1 MNAKKVRTFRLAV
14 SIAVLLI
21 MILFIFLT
29 NRTCVLKTADAF
41 KGHVNLSGWDVGKEI
56 YALNGDW
63 TFYPNEYTGSG
74 KGIES
79 PVFIEVPS
87 SMKTSLYERPKGVN
101 FGTYELNLDIDTPG
115 QYMLFIPSVRSA
127 YKVYVNGA
135 LLGGVGDTGRTVDEE
150 NGVYQ
155 PSNYLINA
163 DGTALDIKI
172 ETSFFTSVNG
182 GIVNDI
188 YLGTVENIYRYS
200 INQLIND
207 ILTVGMLIGF
217 GIYPLL
223 LVSRENKGKAGYYFA
238 GFSIFSALFAIT
250 INPNAGLFFRH
261 GIPLKFMV
269 KAEFLAFIL
278 MMFCIYAFLV
288 SVYPYDKKRNLTKII
303 AVIDGIYLVLIF
315 VSGNKGMLNVVG
327 NLYPIVLVINAAI
340 CFLVIIRS
348 IAKKK
353 VYAMLSL
360 SGSFVFVLMGFL
372 EIIASESGRNLR
384 LYLKNNLYNIG
395 LVVFVICHINIFLME
410 IDKAF
415 ENAALADRMEI
426 SYLHAQIAPHFLF
439 NTLNNLYV
447 LMSSD
452 IEKAKDLLMN
462 LSQFLKVKYRFDCNK
477 FDDYKLGD
485 EIGFLKSYTDIENYR
500 KQGNIRLQFDFDGEK
515 IPGDEEINEDNAE
528 KKWYEKVKF
537 QPMILQPLVENAIRH
552 GYKSEPLDIRIQVKR
567 ADGYLEFLVEDNGA
581 GMPEMQVKMLNKA
594 MSHGVGVQN
603 INYRLSKYCGER
615 LHFDSTPGM
624 GTRIKFRYRMEE
636 TV

>member
-87 SMKTSLYERPKGVN
+87 SMKTSLYERSKGVN

-115 QYMLFIPSVRSA
+115 QYMLFIPGVRSA
-127 YKVYVNGA
+127 YKVYVNGV

-163 DGTALDIKI
+163 DGTTLDIKI

-269 KAEFLAFIL
+269 KAEFFAFIL

-315 VSGNKGMLNVVG
+315 MSGNKGMLNVVG
-327 NLYPIVLVINAAI
+327 NLYPIVLVINAVI
-340 CFLVIIRS
+340 CFRVIVRS

-384 LYLKNNLYNIG
+384 LYLKNDLYNIG

-410 IDKAF
+410 IDRAF

-615 LHFDSTPGM
+615 LNFDSTPGM

>member
-528 KKWYEKVKF
+528 KNWYEKVKF

>member
-115 QYMLFIPSVRSA
+115 QYMLFIPGVRSA

-528 KKWYEKVKF
+528 KNWYEKVKF

>member
-87 SMKTSLYERPKGVN
+87 SMKTSLYERSKGVN
-101 FGTYELNLDIDTPG
+101 FGTYELNLDVDTPG
-115 QYMLFIPSVRSA
+115 QYMLFIPGVRSA
-127 YKVYVNGA
+127 YKVYVNGV

-223 LVSRENKGKAGYYFA
+223 LVSRENKGKEGYYFA

-269 KAEFLAFIL
+269 KAEFFAFIL

-315 VSGNKGMLNVVG
+315 MSGNKGMLNVVG
-327 NLYPIVLVINAAI
+327 NLYPIVLVINAVI
-340 CFLVIIRS
+340 CFRVIVRS

-384 LYLKNNLYNIG
+384 LYLKNDLYNIG

-410 IDKAF
+410 IDRAF

>member
-1 MNAKKVRTFRLAV
+1 MNAKRVGTFRLVV

-29 NRTCVLKTADAF
+29 NRTCVLKTADALD
-41 KGHVNLSGWDVGKEI
+41 GSVNLSGWDAGKEI
-56 YALNGDW
+56 YALNGEW
-63 TFYPNEYTGSG
+63 AFYPETYLGST
-74 KGIES
+74 KGPES
-79 PVFIEVPS
+79 PVFVEVPS
-87 SMKTSLYERPKGVN
+87 SMKKSRYESTKGAN
-101 FGTYELNLDIDTPG
+101 FGTYEIKLDIDEPG
-115 QYMLFIPSVRSA
+115 QYMLFIPGIQSA
-127 YKVYVNGA
+127 YKVYVNDV
-135 LLGGVGDTGRTVDEE
+135 LLGGVGETGKNVDEE

-155 PSNYLINA
+155 PCNYLINA
-163 DGTALDIKI
+163 DDTTLDIKI

-188 YLGTVENIYRYS
+188 YLGTVGNIYRYS

-250 INPNAGLFFRH
+250 INPNAGLLFRH
-261 GIPLKFMV
+261 GLSLKFMV
-269 KAEFLAFIL
+269 KAEFFTFIL

-288 SVYPYDKKRNLTKII
+288 SVYPYEKKRNLSKII
-303 AVIDGIYLVLIF
+303 AVIDGIYLVLVF
-315 VSGNKGMLNVVG
+315 LCGNKGMLNIVG
-327 NLYPIVLVINAAI
+327 NLYPVMLVINASV
-340 CFLVIIRS
+340 CFWVIVRS
-348 IAKKK
+348 MAKKK
-353 VYAMLSL
+353 VYAMLSF
-360 SGSFVFVLMGFL
+360 SGCFVFVLMGFL
-372 EIIASESGRNLR
+372 EIIASGSGKNLR
-384 LYLKNNLYNIG
+384 LYLKNDLYNIG

-410 IDKAF
+410 IDRAF

-500 KQGNIRLQFDFDGEK
+500 KQGNIRLQFDFEGEK
-515 IPGDEEINEDNAE
+515 ISGAEDVNEDKTE
-528 KKWYEKVKF
+528 KKWYGKVKF

-552 GYKSEPLDIRIQVKR
+552 GYRSEPLDICIQVKR
-567 ADGYLEFLVEDNGA
+567 ADGYLDFLVEDNGA

-594 MSHGVGVQN
+594 MSHGVGVPN

-615 LHFDSTPGM
+615 LHFDSTLGM
-624 GTRIKFRYRMEE
+624 GTRIEFRYRMEE

>member
-115 QYMLFIPSVRSA
+115 QYMLFIPGVRSA

-384 LYLKNNLYNIG
+384 LYLKNDLYNIG

-410 IDKAF
+410 IDRAF

>member
-115 QYMLFIPSVRSA
+115 QYMLFIPGVRSA

>member
-79 PVFIEVPS
+79 PVFVEVPS
-87 SMKTSLYERPKGVN
+87 SMKTSLYERSKGVN

-115 QYMLFIPSVRSA
+115 QYMLFIPGVRSA
-127 YKVYVNGA
+127 YKVYVNGV

-315 VSGNKGMLNVVG
+315 MSGNKGMLNVVG
-327 NLYPIVLVINAAI
+327 NLYPIVLVINAVI
-340 CFLVIIRS
+340 CFRVIVRS

-384 LYLKNNLYNIG
+384 LYLKNDLYNIG

-410 IDKAF
+410 IDRAF

-500 KQGNIRLQFDFDGEK
+500 KQGNIRLQFYFDGEK
-515 IPGDEEINEDNAE
+515 ILGDEEINEDNAE

>member
-115 QYMLFIPSVRSA
+115 QYMLFIPGVRSA

-410 IDKAF
+410 IDRAF

-528 KKWYEKVKF
+528 KNWYEKVKF

>member
-101 FGTYELNLDIDTPG
+101 FGTYELNLDVDTPG
-115 QYMLFIPSVRSA
+115 QYMLFIPGVRSA
-127 YKVYVNGA
+127 YKVYVNGV

-182 GIVNDI
+182 GIANDI

-223 LVSRENKGKAGYYFA
+223 LVSRENKGKAGYFFA

-269 KAEFLAFIL
+269 KAEFFAFIL

-315 VSGNKGMLNVVG
+315 MSGNKGMLNVVG

-340 CFLVIIRS
+340 CFRVIVRS

-384 LYLKNNLYNIG
+384 LYLKNDLYNIG

-410 IDKAF
+410 IDRAF

-485 EIGFLKSYTDIENYR
+485 EIGFLKSYADIENYR

-603 INYRLSKYCGER
+603 INYRLSKYCEER

>member
-384 LYLKNNLYNIG
+384 LYLKNDLYNIG

>member
-115 QYMLFIPSVRSA
+115 QYMLFIPGVRSA

-384 LYLKNNLYNIG
+384 LYLKNDLYNIG

-410 IDKAF
+410 IDRAF

-528 KKWYEKVKF
+528 KNWYEKVKF

>member
-79 PVFIEVPS
+79 PVFVEVPS
-87 SMKTSLYERPKGVN
+87 SMKTSLYERSKGVN

-115 QYMLFIPSVRSA
+115 QYMLFIPGVRSA
-127 YKVYVNGA
+127 YKVYVNGV

-315 VSGNKGMLNVVG
+315 MSGNKGMLNVVG
-327 NLYPIVLVINAAI
+327 NLYPIVLVINAVI
-340 CFLVIIRS
+340 CFRVIVRS

-384 LYLKNNLYNIG
+384 LYLKNDLYNIG

-410 IDKAF
+410 IDRAF

-515 IPGDEEINEDNAE
+515 ILGDEEINEDNAE

-581 GMPEMQVKMLNKA
+581 GMPEMQVKMLNKV